1 MREEL
6 LYRMESAYREDFEI
20 KAFHFGGTEKT
31 LCIVGSLR
39 GNEIQQLYIAG
50 CLVKRFRK
58 LEEEGRICRKHGLTV
73 VPCGNPYSLN
83 VRKRFWA
90 MDNSDINRMF
100 PGYDKGETTQRIA
113 AGLFNKIQGYKYGV
127 QLSSF
132 YLPGDFVPHVRMMR
146 TDYQDIGLAQLFGL
160 PFAVLR
166 KPIPFDTTT
175 LNFNW
180 QVWDTK
186 AFSLYSRSTDRIDPQ
201 GAELAVSAVCRFLA
215 RMNVITDNVYGGYE
229 STVLL
234 EEELLTVKSQASGLF
249 VPLVSSF
256 TSVEKGQPLANIIDP
271 LSGEIISQ
279 AVSPD
284 MGIIFFA
291 KDDSLVME
299 NEILFKIVGKLH
311 K

>member
-50 CLVKRFRK
+50 CLVKKFRK

-113 AGLFNKIQGYKYGV
+113 AGLF
-127 QLSSF
+127 
-132 YLPGDFVPHVRMMR
+132 
-146 TDYQDIGLAQLFGL
+146 
-160 PFAVLR
+160 
-166 KPIPFDTTT
+166 
-175 LNFNW
+175 
-180 QVWDTK
+180 
-186 AFSLYSRSTDRIDPQ
+186 
-201 GAELAVSAVCRFLA
+201 
-215 RMNVITDNVYGGYE
+215 
-229 STVLL
+229 
-234 EEELLTVKSQASGLF
+234 
-249 VPLVSSF
+249 
-256 TSVEKGQPLANIIDP
+256 
-271 LSGEIISQ
+271 
-279 AVSPD
+279 
-284 MGIIFFA
+284 
-291 KDDSLVME
+291 
-299 NEILFKIVGKLH
+299 
-311 K
+311 